1 MEHTVTASAKL
12 LVKLHGQGSRSID
25 LTADNFTI
33 GRKPENDLVIND
45 HTVSSRH
52 AKIMRVQSVYF
63 IEDLKSTN
71 GTSVNGSPIERTQL
85 RDADVITI
93 GQHRLIFED
102 AAPSIGSSASASSN
116 LDQTMII
123 SAKPGCSV
131 APLTAKLLVTSGKTD
146 RLEYRLT
153 KTANLIGSQEGAAI
167 QLTGWFAPKAAALIS
182 RGGSVFTIS
191 PSQGTKR
198 LSVNGKDILAQ
209 QQLKDGDVIEVA
221 GVSMTFYVVRPNKT

>member
-102 AAPSIGSSASASSN
+102 AAPSIGSSVSASSN

-131 APLTAKLLVTSGKTD
+131 VPLTAKLLVTSGKTD